1 MDELVPADLNSS
13 EPVFEDGN
21 ATLNSTDAMS
31 TTVAGMVYVP
41 LKQSVSAEVV
51 AAVGVAIIV
60 VVIMRPLRRPS
71 TPE

>member
-1 MDELVPADLNSS
+1 MDELVPADLNSPG
-13 EPVFEDGN
+13 PVFEDGN
-21 ATLNSTDAMS
+21 ATLNSTGAMS

-60 VVIMRPLRRPS
+60 VVIVRPLRRPS